1 MTLELTAKVFLNYN
15 IYYVYITLSLLI
27 VQCLYL
33 CFNIRVYDSTFYL
46 CFNIRVYDSI
56 FYLCFNIR
64 VYDSIFYLCFNIRV
78 YDSIFYLCFNIRVND
93 SIFYLC
99 FNIRVYDLI
108 SVFIFQ
114 YVFKQEQEEYVKEGI
129 DWKEINFVD
138 NQPLLVSV
146 WL

>member
-1 MTLELTAKVFLNYN
+1 MTFLVLGHTMHSNRPQHHAQTAIMTLELTAKFSLNYN
-15 IYYVYITLSLLI
+15 IYYVYITLSILI

-33 CFNIRVYDSTFYL
+33 CFNIRVY
-46 CFNIRVYDSI
+46 
-56 FYLCFNIR
+56 
-64 VYDSIFYLCFNIRV
+64 
-78 YDSIFYLCFNIRVND
+78 D

>member
-1 MTLELTAKVFLNYN
+1 MTLEFTAKFFLNYN
-15 IYYVYITLSLLI
+15 IYYVYITLSILI

-33 CFNIRVYDSTFYL
+33 CFNIRVYDSIFFL

-64 VYDSIFYLCFNIRV
+64 VY
-78 YDSIFYLCFNIRVND
+78 D

>member
-1 MTLELTAKVFLNYN
+1 MTLELTAKIFLNYN
-15 IYYVYITLSLLI
+15 IYYVYITLSILI
-27 VQCLYL
+27 VQCL
-33 CFNIRVYDSTFYL
+33 YL

-78 YDSIFYLCFNIRVND
+78 YDSIFYLCFNICVYD

-99 FNIRVYDLI
+99 FNIRVYDLM